1 MNHSNNILFEYKYVT
16 KMHSYHTNKVREDYV
31 MTNLHQKTLVFEFG
45 FDKLKE
51 YSELHCNEEYFS
63 KVLSLL
69 ASFIKHSSPILFIS
83 IYDLSTCQSK
93 KGYKSENK
101 LNVDR
106 YSLNSN
112 QYGNTDTQLQP
123 L

>member
-1 MNHSNNILFEYKYVT
+1 MNHSNILFEYKYVT
-16 KMHSYHTNKVREDYV
+16 KMHNYHTNSVREDYV
-31 MTNLHQKTLVFEFG
+31 MTNLHKKTLVFEFG
-45 FDKLKE
+45 FAKLKV

-63 KVLSLL
+63 EVLSLL
-69 ASFIKHSSPILFIS
+69 ASFIKKLLSSPTFRFIN
-83 IYDLSTCQSK
+83 LSTCQSK

-112 QYGNTDTQLQP
+112 QYGNTDNQLQP

>member
-1 MNHSNNILFEYKYVT
+1 MNHSNILFEYKYVT

-69 ASFIKHSSPILFIS
+69 ASFIKNSSPLLHF
-83 IYDLSTCQSK
+83 DL
-93 KGYKSENK
+93 
-101 LNVDR
+101 
-106 YSLNSN
+106 
-112 QYGNTDTQLQP
+112 
-123 L
+123 